1 MLPFLKKKPEAGT
14 AAGAAAPILPAWH
27 PNFRN
32 FERLPDTKV
41 VRTAFFVNGIAVF
54 VAVLALLWF
63 SYNEYQLR
71 GLHRQI
77 DDWQRQI
84 ERDRPASN
92 KAIAQ
97 YKTFQTEA
105 ARVTE
110 IDAFVKSKPVISE
123 LLLRIGETLPA
134 NIALDGFDFRD
145 TQVTLRGTVRGAPD
159 QASGYAS
166 AYLQRLRTDP
176 VISAKFDEIKWGVQ
190 GLTRSPQTGRLV
202 LEITLRLNSAAPAK
216 KP

>member
-1 MLPFLKKKPEAGT
+1 MLPSLKRKPEA
-14 AAGAAAPILPAWH
+14 AATPVLPAWH

-32 FERLPDTKV
+32 FSRLPDTKV

-54 VAVLALLWF
+54 VAVVALLWF
-63 SYNEYQLR
+63 SYNEYQLH
-71 GLHRQI
+71 GLRRQI
-77 DDWQRQI
+77 QDWERQI

-97 YKTFQTEA
+97 YKTFQSEA
-105 ARVTE
+105 ARVNE
-110 IDAFVKSKPVISE
+110 IEAFIKSKPAISE
-123 LLLRIGETLPA
+123 LLLRVGETLPA

-145 TQVTLRGTVRGAPD
+145 TTLTLRGTVRGAPD

-166 AYLQRLRTDP
+166 AYLQLLRTDP
-176 VISAKFDEIKWGVQ
+176 VFSAKFGEIKWGAQ

-202 LEITLRLNSAAPAK
+202 LEITLRLKGAPDPK